1 MSTVEDSS
9 AYDVTRA
16 YLHWFLPHKN
26 NYIKS
31 TILKK
36 TSGRQTVSTLKEHF
50 DQDQLTIA
58 GKCALTL

>member
-9 AYDVTRA
+9 AYDVTRD

-36 TSGRQTVSTLKEHF
+36 QRQTVSTLKEHF